1 MKKKIIIIL
10 SVIVFAVLLILINV
24 FLNSQNNDKDII
36 SQENNAKANVVEVT
50 SQNFE
55 EEVLKSDKPV
65 LIDFYAEWC
74 GPCKLLSPTVEEISN
89 ENVNVKFVKIDV
101 DKSED
106 LAMKYE
112 IMAMPTLVLI
122 QDGEEKDRVVGLVDK
137 STILEFI
144 K

>member
-1 MKKKIIIIL
+1 MKKRIIIIL
-10 SVIVFAVLLILINV
+10 SVIAFVVLLILINV
-24 FLNSQNNDKDII
+24 FLNSQNNDKNII
-36 SQENNAKANVVEVT
+36 SKANVVEVT

-89 ENVNVKFVKIDV
+89 ENENVKFVKIDV

-106 LAMKYE
+106 IAMKYE

-137 STILEFI
+137 STILDFI